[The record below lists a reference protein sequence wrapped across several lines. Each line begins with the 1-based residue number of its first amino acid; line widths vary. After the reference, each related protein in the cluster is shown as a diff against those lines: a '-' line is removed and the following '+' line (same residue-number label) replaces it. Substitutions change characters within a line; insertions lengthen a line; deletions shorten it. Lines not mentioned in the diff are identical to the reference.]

1 MTIKTRCTL
10 CDHPNREIINLGNSP
25 PANNFIDTV
34 HDGIKSYPLILD
46 YCDHCSGLQLR
57 HTLEKELLYSEY
69 TYLTPDTDSL
79 TEHYQLIIDFLLNEN
94 YISQD
99 TNCLEIGSNNGR
111 FLKHLKSNVN
121 SVLGVDPAKNVAE
134 FAAELGIE
142 TIVDFFSKQIVDEL
156 KKKREEIELIV
167 ARHMFAHNSYPN
179 EIFEGID
186 DLLGNKGVILIENQY
201 AFETLRTG
209 AFDQI
214 YHEHMFYYS
223 VKNMKNYL
231 KSHNYEL
238 NDILLTEIHG
248 GSIVFV
254 GSRKGTFSISSN
266 IKEQLDYEENLLKD
280 DLIFKEFI
288 EVFEHVKTK
297 VLNEL
302 NQDISNSKKII
313 AYGAPAKA
321 FTMFSALELDNSKIG
336 ACVDTSIT
344 KIGKIFPVFNIP
356 VISERDLSQ
365 MEYDTVLVTAW
376 NYKGDILK
384 RSETLFRK
392 GTKLIFPLPEYEI
405 IYV

>member
-1 MTIKTRCTL
+1 
-10 CDHPNREIINLGNSP
+10 
-25 PANNFIDTV
+25 
-34 HDGIKSYPLILD
+34 
-46 YCDHCSGLQLR
+46 
-57 HTLEKELLYSEY
+57 
-69 TYLTPDTDSL
+69 
-79 TEHYQLIIDFLLNEN
+79 
-94 YISQD
+94 
-99 TNCLEIGSNNGR
+99 
-111 FLKHLKSNVN
+111 
-121 SVLGVDPAKNVAE
+121 
-134 FAAELGIE
+134 
-142 TIVDFFSKQIVDEL
+142 
-156 KKKREEIELIV
+156 
-167 ARHMFAHNSYPN
+167 
-179 EIFEGID
+179 
-186 DLLGNKGVILIENQY
+186 
-201 AFETLRTG
+201 
-209 AFDQI
+209 
-214 YHEHMFYYS
+214 
-223 VKNMKNYL
+223 
-231 KSHNYEL
+231 
-238 NDILLTEIHG
+238 LLTEIHG

-266 IKEQLDYEENLLKD
+266 IKEQLDYEEDLLKD

>member
-1 MTIKTRCTL
+1 
-10 CDHPNREIINLGNSP
+10 
-25 PANNFIDTV
+25 
-34 HDGIKSYPLILD
+34 
-46 YCDHCSGLQLR
+46 
-57 HTLEKELLYSEY
+57 LLYSEY

-79 TEHYQLIIDFLLNEN
+79 TEHYQSIIDFLLTKN

-111 FLKHLKSNVN
+111 FLKHLMPSVN

-134 FAAELGIE
+134 FAAELGVE
-142 TIVDFFSKQIVDEL
+142 TIVDFFSKNIVDEL
-156 KKKREEIELIV
+156 KQKRDHIQLIV
-167 ARHMFAHNSYPN
+167 ARHMFAHNPYPD

-186 DLLGNKGVILIENQY
+186 DLLTNKGVILIENQY

-238 NDILLTEIHG
+238 NDILLTQIHG
-248 GSIVFV
+248 GSIVFI
-254 GSRKGTFSISSN
+254 GSKKGNFPISSKV
-266 IKEQLDYEENLLKD
+266 KEQLDYEEGLLKD

-288 EVFEHVKTK
+288 EVYKQVKTK
-297 VLNEL
+297 VLHEINL
-302 NQDISNSKKII
+302 DIANSKKII

-321 FTMFSALELDNSKIG
+321 FTMFSALELDNTKIG
-336 ACVDTSIT
+336 SCVDTSIT
-344 KIGKIFPVFNIP
+344 KIGKLFPVFNIP
-356 VISERDLSQ
+356 VISEKDLSL

-376 NYKGDILK
+376 NYKEDILK
-384 RSETLFRK
+384 RSESLFKK